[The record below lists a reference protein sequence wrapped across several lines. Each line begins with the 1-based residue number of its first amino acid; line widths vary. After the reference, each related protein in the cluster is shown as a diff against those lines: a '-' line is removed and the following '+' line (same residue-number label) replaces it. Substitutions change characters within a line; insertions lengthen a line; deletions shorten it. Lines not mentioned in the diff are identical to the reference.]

1 MFNNPYLNR
10 NYQAYQTQPY
20 MQTINQPLV
29 TPMPQNIVNNVSLQ
43 GKSVESI
50 DVVKAMDI
58 PLDGSISYFPL
69 TDGSAIVSKQLLS
82 DGTSKLIVY
91 KPVEDN
97 NKEIKFA
104 TIEDLNNAIDNI
116 DISELQ
122 DLIDIKD
129 DIKEIKK
136 QLKMMK
142 KGKDE

>member
-69 TDGSAIVSKQLLS
+69 TDGSAILSTPSK
-82 DGTSKLIVY
+82 Y
-91 KPVEDN
+91 
-97 NKEIKFA
+97 
-104 TIEDLNNAIDNI
+104 
-116 DISELQ
+116 
-122 DLIDIKD
+122 
-129 DIKEIKK
+129 
-136 QLKMMK
+136 
-142 KGKDE
+142 

>member
-91 KPVEDN
+91 KPVEDD